1 MAQAANIVVNDRE
14 STPVAH
20 TFVPRDPQEGGFLFA
35 EAAAVP
41 DGDKYLSIRKR
52 KGEGGRMYVRVLL
65 TVPVMVTETIN
76 GVAVPSVQ
84 RVSLIDCNFRFDGKS
99 TEQERA
105 NAVGM
110 FANALAA
117 GQTVVN
123 STVVKLEGIF

>member
-1 MAQAANIVVNDRE
+1 MAQAATITVNDRE

-20 TFVPRDPQEGGFLFA
+20 SFAPQDPQDGGFLFA

-41 DGDKYLSIRKR
+41 EGNKYLSLRKR
-52 KGEGGRMYVRVLL
+52 KGEGGRTYVRVLL
-65 TVPVMVTETIN
+65 TVPVMVNETIN

-84 RVSLIDCNFRFDGKS
+84 RVTLIDCNFRFDGKS

-123 STVVKLEGIF
+123 STIVKLEGIW